1 MTGIM
6 IVDDEIDVLAVT
18 KMMLERKGYDVHGFS
33 NPILALRHLKEDGCR
48 KCRIVISDAIMP
60 GITGVELSKYVKEAR
75 PELIFVMMSAMP
87 VQKEEWRNIIP
98 FAKYM
103 DDFIPKP
110 FSLEELVD
118 VIERIERKLKT
129 SPRN

>member
-1 MTGIM
+1 
-6 IVDDEIDVLAVT
+6 
-18 KMMLERKGYDVHGFS
+18 
-33 NPILALRHLKEDGCR
+33 
-48 KCRIVISDAIMP
+48 MP

-118 VIERIERKLKT
+118 VIERIERKLET
-129 SPRN
+129 SQRN